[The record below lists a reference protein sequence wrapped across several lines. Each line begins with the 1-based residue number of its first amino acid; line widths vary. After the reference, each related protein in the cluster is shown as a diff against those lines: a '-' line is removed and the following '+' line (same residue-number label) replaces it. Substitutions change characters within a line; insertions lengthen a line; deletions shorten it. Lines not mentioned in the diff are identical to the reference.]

1 MAVPLGLI
9 VNELLT
15 NAIQHSQSTGEERA
29 VHVVLSG
36 QTDDF
41 SVSVSDQGSGPD
53 PAKTNSGLGTQLIDA
68 LAGQINATIAKQS
81 SATSYTV
88 TVKVG
93 NPTPNPH

>member
-15 NAIQHSQSTGEERA
+15 NAIQHSQSNGEERG
-29 VHVVLSG
+29 VHVALSG
-36 QTDDF
+36 QADDF
-41 SVSVSDQGSGPD
+41 SVSVSDPGSGPD
-53 PAKTNSGLGTQLIDA
+53 PERTTNGLGTQLIDA

-88 TVKVG
+88 TVKVT
-93 NPTPNPH
+93 NSTPNPH